1 MEERQLAFEVEQ
13 QREFERA
20 KINSSTRI
28 KHMEGY
34 FRNASPPPSP
44 SMTTTA
50 AQTST
55 ESISEPDSSPPTRRI
70 TKQQK
75 EQLEQQYHAHESMDA
90 LHEAR
95 IKVLRDRQEL
105 RLQEAMTRMER
116 ELDNMCEQHKK
127 SVADLQAAQRNE
139 ESSLVQALDTKKA
152 ELCHRWFLE
161 EAILR
166 RQLET
171 RNGQVYGPLPQ
182 ISFSAEPPENRDS
195 AICVSESTAGPSTS
209 KEDGV
214 APSS

>member
-1 MEERQLAFEVEQ
+1 MEERQLAVEVEQ

-20 KINSSTRI
+20 KMNSRTRI

-44 SMTTTA
+44 A
-50 AQTST
+50 VEAQ
-55 ESISEPDSSPPTRRI
+55 ESSESLPRSGTSPPARRF

-105 RLQEAMTRMER
+105 RLQEAIARMER
-116 ELDNMCEQHKK
+116 ELDSMCERHSKDI
-127 SVADLQAAQRNE
+127 AELQAEHRNE
-139 ESSLVQALDTKKA
+139 EASLLQTLDRKKTALRR
-152 ELCHRWFLE
+152 RWCLE

-166 RQLET
+166 HQLEI
-171 RNGQVYGPLPQ
+171 RNGHSYGPLPP
-182 ISFSAEPPENRDS
+182 ISFSEASPENRDS
-195 AICVSESTAGPSTS
+195 AICVSESLPGADNS
-209 KEDGV
+209 K
-214 APSS
+214 